1 MENHTHQHKHE
12 HNNVKHDI
20 HDKHDHHDHGHHHH
34 DVTQLSGKKIAGVTI
49 LNAIVTITEII
60 GGLVSGSLALLSD
73 AMHNLSDTLSI
84 VISYVAFK
92 IAQRPKNKNKTFGY
106 KRIEI
111 LTASINALVLVVI
124 STLLIKEA
132 IDRFSHPQDID
143 TGWLLVVAVIGL
155 LANLFSV
162 FLLEKDSHHN
172 LNIKSSYLHLMA
184 DTLSSV
190 GVIIAGLFIYYFN
203 IVWIDSVITLV
214 IAIYIFKEAAKIL
227 LVTFDILMQA
237 SPKLDYDKIKEEIEK
252 VEHVK
257 NIHHVHA
264 WRMDEKN
271 IFFEAH
277 IDFEDLPLSTLQ
289 QSLHKIE
296 HILKEH
302 HGIHHTTLQA
312 ECDVC
317 HTKDMF

>member
-1 MENHTHQHKHE
+1 MENHTH
-12 HNNVKHDI
+12 N
-20 HDKHDHHDHGHHHH
+20 HDKHDHHEHNHDHNHDKHDHNHHHH
-34 DVTQLSGKKIAGVTI
+34 DVTQLSGKKIAGVTL
-49 LNAIVTITEII
+49 LNAIITITEII

-92 IAQRPKNKNKTFGY
+92 IAQRPKNKHKTYGY

-111 LTASINALVLVVI
+111 LTASINSLVLVVI
-124 STLLIKEA
+124 STLLVKEA
-132 IDRFSHPQDID
+132 IDRFSNPQEID
-143 TGWLLVVAVIGL
+143 TGWLLIVAVIGL

-190 GVIIAGLFIYYFN
+190 GVIIAGLIIYFFN
-203 IVWIDSVITLV
+203 ILWIDSVITLI

-237 SPKLDYDKIKEEIEK
+237 SPNLDYDAIKTEIET
-252 VEHVK
+252 VDHVK

-289 QSLHKIE
+289 KSLHKID

-302 HGIHHTTLQA
+302 YGIYHTTLQA
-312 ECDVC
+312 ECDAC
-317 HTKDMF
+317 STKELF